1 MLYIYVCLK
10 NLSLEKKVTS
20 VASFINNLLR
30 INQEHI

>member
-1 MLYIYVCLK
+1 MCLK
-10 NLSLEKKVTS
+10 NLSLEKKVTF